1 MKSRLWFSV
10 FILLGSVSCFALPSE
25 EGDKVKQGLK
35 LMAAGDFS
43 AALTKFRDAQIEYP
57 SSTELHFN
65 IGMALYKLDRYEDAR
80 GAFESATFSRNQ
92 EIEKKALFHT
102 GNCFVKEGKWEKA
115 LDYFNRALQIDPQYK
130 AAKINR
136 EFVVRTMKNQARKKK
151 KQDKKKE
158 EEQQI
163 IEKLQK
169 LIAEGVAVHDKSRDM
184 MRAEGLQVEPSS
196 LRDYADLLDAPLDD
210 VLKSELESLEKEAVT
225 KSIAKKQGEV
235 NKTLIALVEEV
246 KVKIEAGKKGQGGG
260 QAKEGQPTD
269 PSIVRLEKAL
279 PFLQNAEPNME
290 NATKAVRD
298 DSDLLAAQGFQ
309 SVALQ
314 DLIAARNELLDE
326 LARLIEA
333 EMRVLVDS
341 TRTQRESQ
349 TTENPS
355 EEEMSATKAEANQQG
370 EEQKAIR
377 QRTENFG
384 KGVEKHLD
392 DLKSQLDKK
401 TQGGGSGVEAGQD
414 PQEEIRK
421 FEKALTH
428 LNEAAR
434 LMEESEPFLAQP
446 DFDNAIPKEKAAAR
460 ELVLARAALSP
471 PQQQQQQQ
479 KDGES
484 EKKEGEEKKESS
496 EPEKSDKKKEE
507 KEEKEAEAKK
517 SEDLTDEQA
526 KKTLEQQKQRE
537 MERRRDKK
545 EKEKKARKNKAKGV
559 KKDW

>member
-1 MKSRLWFSV
+1 MKSRLWFSLFV
-10 FILLGSVSCFALPSE
+10 LLGSVSCFALSGE

-43 AALTKFRDAQIEYP
+43 AALTKFRDAQIEHP

-115 LDYFNRALQIDPQYK
+115 LDYFNRALQIDPDYQ

-158 EEQQI
+158 EQQQI

-196 LRDYADLLDAPLDD
+196 LRDYADLLDAPVDD
-210 VLKSELESLEKEAVT
+210 VLRSELESLGKEAVT

-235 NKTLIALVEEV
+235 NETLIALIEEV
-246 KVKIEAGKKGQGGG
+246 KAKIEAGKKGQDG
-260 QAKEGQPTD
+260 QAKEGQPVD
-269 PSIVRLEKAL
+269 PTIARLEKAL

-290 NATKAVRD
+290 NATRAVRD
-298 DSDLLAAQGFQ
+298 DSDLVAAQGFQ

-314 DLIAARNELLDE
+314 DLIAARSELLDE

-341 TRTQRESQ
+341 SRTQRESQ
-349 TTENPS
+349 SIENPS
-355 EEEMSATKAEANQQG
+355 EEELSATRAEANQQR
-370 EEQKAIR
+370 EEQKTIR

-384 KGVEKHLD
+384 KGVEKHID
-392 DLKSQLDKK
+392 DLKSKLDKQ
-401 TQGGGSGVEAGQD
+401 TQVGGSGVEAGQD

-460 ELVLARAALSP
+460 ELALARAALSP

-484 EKKEGEEKKESS
+484 EKKEGEEKKDPSES
-496 EPEKSDKKKEE
+496 EGSDEKKEE
-507 KEEKEAEAKK
+507 KKAEAKK
-517 SEDLTDEQA
+517 SEDLSDEQA

-545 EKEKKARKNKAKGV
+545 EKEKKARRNKAKGV